1 MQQLKGSGQSESW
14 KQLGS
19 LQAECTPWGLLF
31 AERENTVTADLGH
44 LIRKPTKEPGRGKS
58 GLDFR
63 PVTCGFIRQCRDGS
77 GLVTCA
83 LGWWFTQQGWRLSS
97 FPCTLKTRAFE
108 SISKEHITRSPLI
121 LNPWEK
127 PIYMILKGKAQAKDI
142 NPRLG
147 SCVLKVFVFL
157 KFWVERGFFVYF
169 HFLAALCGVWD
180 LSSPTQGANP
190 RPLLDH
196 RGSPKRDLR
205 KRLSIWYEFSRW
217 GNMLREADLPTVSQ
231 QVRDRS

>member
-44 LIRKPTKEPGRGKS
+44 LIRKPTKEPGRRKS
-58 GLDFR
+58 GVDFR
-63 PVTCGFIRQCRDGS
+63 PVTCGFIRHCTDGS

-97 FPCTLKTRAFE
+97 FPCTLKTHAFE
-108 SISKEHITRSPLI
+108 SISKEHITRRSPLI

-127 PIYMILKGKAQAKDI
+127 PIYMILRGKAQAKNI

-147 SCVLKVFVFL
+147 SYVLKVFVFVFL
-157 KFWVERGFFVYF
+157 KFWVERGFLFVF
-169 HFLAALCGVWD
+169 TFWLPLVACGILVPWPGRE
-180 LSSPTQGANP
+180 PTPPVGP
-190 RPLLDH
+190 P
-196 RGSPKRDLR
+196 GK
-205 KRLSIWYEFSRW
+205 
-217 GNMLREADLPTVSQ
+217 SQ
-231 QVRDRS
+231 KSFKEMVIYLV